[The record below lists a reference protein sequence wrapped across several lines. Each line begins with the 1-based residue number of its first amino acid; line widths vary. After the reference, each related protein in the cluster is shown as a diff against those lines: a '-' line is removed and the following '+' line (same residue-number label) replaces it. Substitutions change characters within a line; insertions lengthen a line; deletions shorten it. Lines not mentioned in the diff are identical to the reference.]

1 MKKYQGHITVK
12 DKEKENVI
20 YLKFTDDDMMTAMEM
35 IEGILRF
42 TDGETC
48 VFIRRDED

>member
-20 YLKFTDDDMMTAMEM
+20 HLKFTEEDMMTAMELF
-35 IEGILRF
+35 EGILRF

-48 VFIRRDED
+48 VYVRRDDE